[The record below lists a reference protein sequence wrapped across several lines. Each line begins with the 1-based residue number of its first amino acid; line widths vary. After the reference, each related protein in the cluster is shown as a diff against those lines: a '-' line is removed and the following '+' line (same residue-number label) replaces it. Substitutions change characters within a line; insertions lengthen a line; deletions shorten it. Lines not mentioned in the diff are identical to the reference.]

1 MRFPLN
7 LLLRDSQYEY
17 RLNHSKKEEWSKVNT
32 PHSLMNKNKQL
43 NLSDL
48 IRNPDSVVDDFS
60 DVLTNEDIEYVKE
73 YGIGIDCHS
82 KFIEVCVRYRCDNVI
97 QKAQSRFATD
107 WDSLVAARNWC
118 IDVLKSKADPVPDLS
133 EPLHYLVESTANYH
147 MPVCM
152 AFDGNPTIINPTIAG
167 ATKRKTDVLDSK
179 LLALHDQINIWR
191 ECYIPSEDVKTLRVM
206 IAQRDRY
213 IHDATAA
220 GNRINNILTRFG
232 FTVGR
237 SGSVVKDKVIRDIVE
252 GQISDNPP
260 EVKGLCPV
268 QIPMEVRIVLREEY
282 KKYDLFTA
290 HAEECKAKIFEK
302 ARSMEWETDTG
313 TLPGSEMIRILS
325 TAPQIGQLTAVIWL
339 ARVITPRR
347 FHNAKALSAYC
358 GLDPSLKISAG
369 KVTSTVMRSGNKA
382 LHKAL
387 NMSAHRLI
395 RRHNEM
401 FGIWGYN
408 LQQQTGKKKK
418 AANAV
423 ARKLSV
429 AMYYMMKTG
438 TEFTYDKY
446 HSIRNIDVFDI
457 PVEDLVMINRDFKRY
472 IRILKEN
479 DINTTVDLATAYIT
493 CSLGSCHGLGK
504 KFFGLLKDFLDH
516 HVTYKEMYDEIQ
528 ANLNN
533 KEVNCQ

>member
-1 MRFPLN
+1 M
-7 LLLRDSQYEY
+7 Y
-17 RLNHSKKEEWSKVNT
+17 KT
-32 PHSLMNKNKQL
+32 KQL
-43 NLSDL
+43 SLSDL
-48 IRNPDSVVDDFS
+48 IRNPDSVVEDF
-60 DVLTNEDIEYVKE
+60 NEVPVNGDAEYVKE

-82 KFIEVCVRYRCDNVI
+82 KFIEICVRYRCNNAI

-107 WDSLVAARNWC
+107 WDSLTAARDWC
-118 IDVLKSKADPVPDLS
+118 IDVLKSKADPVPDMS

-152 AFDGNPTIINPTIAG
+152 AFGGNPTIINPTIAG

-191 ECYIPSEDVKTLRVM
+191 ECYIPNEDVKTLRVM

-213 IHDATAA
+213 IRDATVA

-237 SGSVVKDKVIRDIVE
+237 NGSVVKDRAIRDIVE
-252 GQISDNPP
+252 DQISDHPS
-260 EVKGLCPV
+260 EIKGLCPF
-268 QIPMEVRIVLREEY
+268 QIPMEVRMILREEY
-282 KKYDLFTA
+282 EKYDLFTA
-290 HAEECKAKIFEK
+290 HAEECKAKIFKK
-302 ARSMEWETDTG
+302 ARSMEWETDAG
-313 TLPGSEMIRILS
+313 TLPGDEMIRILS
-325 TAPQIGQLTAVIWL
+325 TAPQIGELTAVIWL

-395 RRHNEM
+395 HRHNEM

-438 TEFTYDKY
+438 IEFTYDNY

-457 PVEDLVMINRDFKRY
+457 PVEDLVVINRDFKRY

-479 DINTTVDLATAYIT
+479 NINTTVDLATAYIT

-533 KEVNCQ
+533 KEDNCQ

>member
-1 MRFPLN
+1 M
-7 LLLRDSQYEY
+7 
-17 RLNHSKKEEWSKVNT
+17 KE
-32 PHSLMNKNKQL
+32 NKISKQL
-43 NLSDL
+43 SLSAL
-48 IRNPDSVVDDFS
+48 IRDPASVIKDFS
-60 DVLTNEDIEYVKE
+60 EIPDDSDSEYVKE

-82 KFIEVCVRYRCDNVI
+82 KFIEVCVRYRNGTII
-97 QKAQSRFATD
+97 QKSQSRFSTI
-107 WDSLVAARNWC
+107 WDDLEKARDWC
-118 IDVLKSKADPVPDLS
+118 INILQTKADPAPDLS

-152 AFDGNPTIINPTIAG
+152 AFGGNPTIINPTIAG
-167 ATKRKTDVLDSK
+167 ATKRKTDVLDSR

-191 ECYIPSEDVKTLRVM
+191 ECYIPNEDIKILRVM
-206 IAQRDRY
+206 IAQRDRCLR
-213 IHDATAA
+213 DATAA
-220 GNRINNILTRFG
+220 GNRINNIITRFG
-232 FTVGR
+232 FTLGR
-237 SGSVVKDKVIRDIVE
+237 DGSVVKDSSIRAIVE
-252 GQISDNPP
+252 DQISDDPSVIEGLCPIPIPP
-260 EVKGLCPV
+260 EVRTILS
-268 QIPMEVRIVLREEY
+268 EEY
-282 KKYDLFTA
+282 SKYDFFTA
-290 HAEECKAKIFEK
+290 QAEECKAKIFDK

-313 TLPGSEMIRILS
+313 TLSGNEMIRILS
-325 TAPQIGQLTAVIWL
+325 TAPQVGELTAIIWL
-339 ARVITPRR
+339 SRIITPRR
-347 FHNAKALSAYC
+347 FRNAKALSAYC

-395 RRHNEM
+395 HRHNEM

-438 TEFTYDKY
+438 TEFTYDNY

-457 PVEDLVMINRDFKRY
+457 PVEDLVLVNRDFRRY
-472 IRILKEN
+472 IRILREN
-479 DINTTVDLATAYIT
+479 NIYTTVDLATAYIT
-493 CSLGSCHGLGK
+493 CSLGSCSGLGK
-504 KFFGLLKDFLDH
+504 KFFSLLKDFLDH

-528 ANLNN
+528 QKLNH
-533 KEVNCQ
+533 KEDNVNEQT